1 MVSVVALKG
10 AIKNVSG
17 ALAKGLA
24 KHGDK
29 FEVIESFD
37 IPHEADAYIQTNLLK
52 PKIDNGWQGP
62 MYRFIRDSG
71 KPYLVNESAS
81 FRRHM
86 HWTRLGW
93 YSYKWTE
100 GVFGN
105 ENSPGDRWKKFQEAS
120 GVQLK
125 DWHSPGDSI
134 IIMGQKEG
142 DSSLLNLYKDYNSF
156 YDWAEQ
162 IILQVSKYTDR
173 PIILRPHPRNLS
185 RGTKLSNK
193 LRNKYPK
200 LKISVSENTDSL
212 ADYLPD
218 EKNENKADGLYQDLK
233 KAHCVITYNSLSA
246 IESICEGIP
255 TYAFEDGSMI
265 WPIRQTD
272 LANIENLNY
281 NIDRTQWSYD
291 IAYTQWTQREH
302 ATGESWAHLKPL
314 IFGDNNA

>member
-1 MVSVVALKG
+1 MVSLVALKG

-17 ALAKGLA
+17 ALEKGLA
-24 KHGDK
+24 RHGDK
-29 FEVIESFD
+29 FTVLDSFD
-37 IPHEADAYIQTNLLK
+37 TPHEADAYIQTNLLK
-52 PKIDNGWQGP
+52 PKINNGWQGP

-71 KPYLVNESAS
+71 KPYLVNESPS

-86 HWTRLGW
+86 GWTRLGW
-93 YSYKWTE
+93 WSYKWTE
-100 GVFGN
+100 GEFGN
-105 ENSPGDRWKKFQEAS
+105 ENSPSDRWNKFQKES
-120 GVQLK
+120 GVELK
-125 DWHSPGDSI
+125 DWNSPGDAI
-134 IIMGQKEG
+134 LIMGQKEG

-156 YDWAEQ
+156 YDWVEH
-162 IILQVSKYTDR
+162 IILEIQKHTDR

-193 LRNKYPK
+193 LQNKYPK
-200 LKISVSENTDSL
+200 LKINVSENTDSL
-212 ADYLPD
+212 ADYLPN
-218 EKNENKADGLYQDLK
+218 EKNENKADGLYEDLK

-255 TYAFEDGSMI
+255 TFAFENGSMI
-265 WPIRQTD
+265 WPIRQKDFAT
-272 LANIENLNY
+272 IENLNY